1 MDSIR
6 LKDSQIILAASQ
18 VIGIIAIFIDLQNS
32 YKNSCSERKAVCQ
45 LSYENKSCKE
55 ILEMKLCNLQWRK

>member
-32 YKNSCSERKAVCQ
+32 YKNSCSERP
-45 LSYENKSCKE
+45 SEWPKSS
-55 ILEMKLCNLQWRK
+55 MSAKL